1 MKDIARVV
9 ALDWRTIV
17 PYRRGILLIAILVMA
32 VTASS
37 PDGIVPAVVLLAG
50 SVTASFQFM
59 IADKEDLDT
68 LYASLPVTRRSL
80 VYGHYALALVTF
92 VVYAGAGTLEAVIS
106 ARVQDVP
113 FGGGKLGAVLA
124 GSWLLFVL
132 NVAIKLPLFVRFG
145 YSQIGMLGTTV
156 PVAVIAVFVSKTHMT
171 MPTESTLK
179 SWLIIGA
186 LVSVV
191 VFVLSAVVA
200 TALDPRRIRRP
211 DLVDA

>member
-1 MKDIARVV
+1 VKDIARVV
-9 ALDWRTIV
+9 ALDWRTIL
-17 PYRRGILLIAILVMA
+17 PYRRGILLIGIVVMA
-32 VTASS
+32 MTANS
-37 PDGIVPAVVLLAG
+37 PNAIVPALVLLSA
-50 SVTASFQFM
+50 SVTASYPFM

-92 VVYAGAGTLEAVIS
+92 VVYAGAGTLEAVTS
-106 ARVQDVP
+106 ARLQGVP

-124 GSWLLFVL
+124 VSWLLYVL

-156 PVAVIAVFVSKTHMT
+156 PIAVIALFFSKTHMT
-171 MPTESTLK
+171 MPSESTLK
-179 SWLIIGA
+179 SWLIIG
-186 LVSVV
+186 VV
-191 VFVLSAVVA
+191 ASVFVFALSAVVA

-211 DLVDA
+211 DLVAG